1 MSVGLVLAAFLVG
14 HMAAANSSCQA
25 LFNLPGD
32 FIIGGL
38 YPVHSNSTERNRARP
53 LQLPSCESLNPSGY
67 AQFQAMRLAVE
78 EINNSSTLLPNITLG
93 YHIWD
98 TCQESLHLQA
108 AFQLSPHQWCRS
120 HQGGCSQR
128 VIGVVGP
135 DSAEMT
141 QLTARVF
148 TYYGLP
154 QVSYSIK
161 EEIFADKKLFPL
173 LFRTI
178 PSNDHQVSGLIS
190 LISAFGWEYISAVD
204 SGTKASE
211 KTVQS
216 LIAKAAAKGICISY
230 QGLMTADLRILESRL
245 QRVIENI
252 EKARTNVVVVLSNAA
267 ITRKF
272 FHAVTKLKIKGKVW
286 IAPESWIL
294 TDTIASIPNI
304 EQTGTVLGLTVK
316 PVKLPQIVH
325 FVGKT
330 LQRSPSNKTDGP
342 LLSEAPTVEACSQ
355 SCDEN
360 QLLSPDALAN
370 ILNSSVWQ
378 WSFYSYASVYIL
390 AEALH
395 NHLGCSLQ
403 GCPASKEFKPRQFY
417 EALYKVNFPLQGNTI
432 TLGQEGD
439 LFLGYSVVT
448 WSWENGTATFKMIGS
463 YSSQAL
469 NINKSEI
476 SWPAPGDQVPKS
488 YCIAVCEVGQ
498 IRSKQL
504 LDECLCRCDDCL
516 EGTYQNETGGDTC
529 IPCPPGMW
537 SPLKSSTCFPPL
549 ITYLDITTTT
559 ILALVILAI
568 VDFFLLFGCL
578 LVFALHRQTPVVKAA
593 GGKLAFVMLASLL
606 ASCTT
611 TSLFVGKPTEVTCL
625 IRQPLFAIS
634 FTVCVSCLLVR
645 SFQII
650 FIFKMACKLPP
661 GAAKCWVK
669 YKGTYVSVGLSCG
682 LQALI
687 CLLWLRFSPPTLQE
701 DFVSERE
708 VYLQCSEGHF
718 MGLGG
723 VLGYITLLGGACFAF
738 AFWGRNLPKNYS
750 EARLLTTSMLVF
762 LMGWGCFM
770 LIYITTEGKGK
781 GIPALQMFTV
791 QTSVYAILCT
801 FFLPKCYLI
810 LFRPQFNTVAHF
822 QTCIQAY
829 TATVRNAEQ

>member
-1 MSVGLVLAAFLVG
+1 
-14 HMAAANSSCQA
+14 
-25 LFNLPGD
+25 
-32 FIIGGL
+32 
-38 YPVHSNSTERNRARP
+38 
-53 LQLPSCESLNPSGY
+53 
-67 AQFQAMRLAVE
+67 MRLAVE
-78 EINNSSTLLPNITLG
+78 EINNSSTLLPNVTLG
-93 YHIWD
+93 YRIWD
-98 TCQESLHLQA
+98 TCQESLYLQA
-108 AFQLSPHQWCRS
+108 AFQLSPHQQCRL

-135 DSAEMT
+135 DSPEMT

-148 TYYGLP
+148 TFYGLP
-154 QVSYSIK
+154 QSSVQVTYSIK
-161 EEIFADKKLFPL
+161 EEIFADKKLFPM

-178 PSNDHQVSGLIS
+178 PSNDHQISGLIS
-190 LISAFGWEYISAVD
+190 LIAVFGWEYVSAVG

-211 KTVQS
+211 KTVQA
-216 LIAKAAAKGICISY
+216 LIAKGAAKNICISY
-230 QGLMTADLRILESRL
+230 QGLMMANLRISESQL

-252 EKARTNVVVVLSNAA
+252 EKARTNVVIVLGDQVIAG
-267 ITRKF
+267 KF

-286 IAPESWIL
+286 IAPESWVL
-294 TDTIASIPNI
+294 SSTVASIPSI
-304 EQTGTVLGLTVK
+304 KETGTVLGLTIK
-316 PVKLPQIVH
+316 PVKLPQFVH

-330 LQRSPSNKTDGP
+330 LQRSPSNKKGGP
-342 LLSEAPTVEACSQ
+342 LLSEAMTVEACSQ

-360 QLLSPDALAN
+360 LQLSPDTLAS
-370 ILNSSVWQ
+370 ILNSSIWH
-378 WSFYSYASVYIL
+378 WSFYSYASVYAL
-390 AEALH
+390 AKALH
-395 NHLGCSLQ
+395 NHLGCSLE
-403 GCPASKEFKPRQFY
+403 GCPASKEFEPRQFY

-432 TLGQEGD
+432 TFGQQGD
-439 LFLGYSVVT
+439 LFLGYNVIT
-448 WSWENGTATFKMIGS
+448 WSWENGTAAFKTIGR

-469 NINKSEI
+469 NINTSEI
-476 SWPAPGDQVPKS
+476 SWPAPGDQVPQS

-498 IRSKQL
+498 IRSKRL
-504 LDECLCRCDDCL
+504 LEECLCRCDDCL
-516 EGTYQNETGGDTC
+516 EGTYQNETGERKHRVAQGVSFVNLKTGGDTC
-529 IPCPPGMW
+529 FLCPPGMW
-537 SPLKSSTCFPPL
+537 SPPKSSTCFHPR
-549 ITYLDITTTT
+549 ITYLDTTNTT
-559 ILALVILAI
+559 ILALVILTAA
-568 VDFFLLFGCL
+568 DFFLLFGCL
-578 LVFALHRQTPVVKAA
+578 FVFALHRQTPVVKAA

-606 ASCTT
+606 ASCAT
-611 TSLFVGKPTEVTCL
+611 TSLFVGKPTDVTCL
-625 IRQPLFAIS
+625 IRQPLFAVS

-645 SFQII
+645 SFQIV

-669 YKGTYVSVGLSCG
+669 YKGTYASVGLSCS

-701 DFVSERE
+701 DFVSEKE
-708 VYLQCSEGHF
+708 VFLRCSEGHF

-762 LMGWGCFM
+762 LMGWGSFM
-770 LIYITTEGKGK
+770 LIYITTEGRGR
-781 GIPALQMFTV
+781 GIAALQMFTV

-829 TATVRNAEQ
+829 TTTVRNAEQ

>member
-568 VDFFLLFGCL
+568 VDFFLLFGC
-578 LVFALHRQTPVVKAA
+578 FGQSGR
-593 GGKLAFVMLASLL
+593 GKLAFVMLASLL

-661 GAAKCWVK
+661 GATKCWVK

-723 VLGYITLLGGACFAF
+723 
-738 AFWGRNLPKNYS
+738 
-750 EARLLTTSMLVF
+750 
-762 LMGWGCFM
+762 
-770 LIYITTEGKGK
+770 
-781 GIPALQMFTV
+781 MFTV